1 MYGQNVENQIV
12 GGSSRRR
19 SAEGSQATGW
29 DDLPSHLRPHK
40 DEKGRPLV
48 LLRNLI
54 PHLIRK
60 AFREFRIT
68 HYNNNQPNFYTEKV
82 GSVFVV
88 NVRLIKIEIDR
99 LSIIQTLNE
108 HILRMFK
115 DAVLSGIAKSALKR
129 SLKHVEK
136 N

>member
-1 MYGQNVENQIV
+1 MAMEKYGLLMKM
-12 GGSSRRR
+12 GS
-19 SAEGSQATGW
+19 
-29 DDLPSHLRPHK
+29 
-40 DEKGRPLV
+40 PLV

-54 PHLIRK
+54 PPLIRK

>member
-1 MYGQNVENQIV
+1 MYGNNDINQI
-12 GGSSRRR
+12 GG
-19 SAEGSQATGW
+19 EGVARPCA
-29 DDLPSHLRPHK
+29 LPRASTRAPA
-40 DEKGRPLV
+40 PLGIII
-48 LLRNLI
+48 NLI
-54 PHLIRK
+54 PPLIRK

-68 HYNNNQPNFYTEKV
+68 PYNNNQPNFYTEKV

-129 SLKHVEK
+129 LLKHVEK